1 MRTPLPVASATALD
15 PVRTRLLQDARA
27 DAEALVTA
35 ADQDAEAVRAD
46 AESRAAEILA
56 EARRQGAT
64 DARTVQAA
72 VRARARRAARAG
84 ELAARR
90 ECWEEL
96 RRQVA
101 QGVGELRDTPAYPRL
116 RARLTTHARHV
127 LGADARITEA
137 LGGGVI
143 GESPGRRIDC
153 GLAALADRA
162 LDRIG
167 TEVEELWAP

>member
-1 MRTPLPVASATALD
+1 MAAAGH
-15 PVRTRLLQDARA
+15 
-27 DAEALVTA
+27 DAEG
-35 ADQDAEAVRAD
+35 VRAD

-56 EARRQGAT
+56 EARRQGAG

-72 VRARARRAARAG
+72 VRARARRSARAR

-96 RRQVA
+96 RRQVV
-101 QGVGELRDTPAYPRL
+101 QGVGELRDTPAYPLL
-116 RARLTTHARHV
+116 RARLTAHARRV

-137 LGGGVI
+137 PGGGVV

-153 GLAALADRA
+153 GLAALAERA